1 MGVPKLESALSVVK
15 RNHLTKTI
23 IRWLNYSNTDI
34 HTTVMSAI
42 NQNQEID
49 TLTVTENADGTFE
62 INWDKEDPNWSFMNN
77 LTSNQIQVMIQ
88 EAIQDRLNQNDA

>member
-1 MGVPKLESALSVVK
+1 MGVPKLEFALSVVK

-42 NQNQEID
+42 NQNQETDSLKI
-49 TLTVTENADGTFE
+49 TENTDGSYE

-77 LTSNQIQVMIQ
+77 LTSSEIQVMIQ
-88 EAIQDRLNQNDA
+88 QAIKEHLND